1 MLPIFYGSKIF
12 IKIILTKDE
21 RQITELE
28 GISTLL
34 LSLKF
39 SLLKKAMSCVTK
51 LSLYLRVLG

>member
-51 LSLYLRVLG
+51 LSLYLSVLG